1 MQNAEKTTAK
11 VTSALESILSIFDST
26 VGRKYVMGLSGLALV
41 AFVIVHLAGNLTLF
55 FGPEAFNSYV
65 LKLES
70 LGPLI
75 RLAELGLLAVFVFHI
90 IFAFSVTAQ
99 NRAARKSRYAVKG
112 NAGYPSR
119 KSLASQS
126 MIYTGVV
133 LLLFLVAH
141 VWMFR
146 FQTRINPEH
155 VLIHGSEVINLYKP
169 VVQAFKNPLIVVF
182 YTAVMLLL
190 GLHIRHGFWSAFQ
203 SLGAWHPRY
212 TPVIYAL
219 GVLLAIVLALGFL
232 VLPSWVY
239 FMVPAV

>member
-11 VTSALESILSIFDST
+11 PNAIESILSIFDST

-41 AFVIVHLAGNLTLF
+41 AFIIVHLAGNLTLF

-75 RLAELGLLAVFVFHI
+75 RLAELGLMAVFVFHI

-99 NRAARKSRYAVKG
+99 NRSARKSRYAVKG
-112 NAGYPSR
+112 NAGKPSR

-126 MIYTGVV
+126 MIYTGGV
-133 LLLFLVAH
+133 LLIFLVAH

-146 FQTRINPEH
+146 FQTRVNPEH
-155 VLIHGSEVINLYKP
+155 VIIHGSEVINLYKP
-169 VVQAFKNPLIVVF
+169 VVQAFKQPPIVII
-182 YTAVMLLL
+182 YTAVMLFL
-190 GLHIRHGFWSAFQ
+190 GMHIRHGFWSAFQ

-212 TPVIYAL
+212 TPVIYTL
-219 GVLLAIVLALGFL
+219 GVFLAVVLALGFL
-232 VLPSWVY
+232 VLPGWVY
-239 FMVPAV
+239 FMVPTVQ